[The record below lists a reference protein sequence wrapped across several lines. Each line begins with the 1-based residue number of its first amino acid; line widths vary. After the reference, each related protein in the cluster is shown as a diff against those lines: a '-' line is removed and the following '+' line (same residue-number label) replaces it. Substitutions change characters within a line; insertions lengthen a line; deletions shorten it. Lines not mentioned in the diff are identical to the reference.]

1 MPCADEFSVSA
12 ALACAQVIAYLW
24 RVALEVSS
32 GADSGYV
39 DKTLFSRTT

>member
-1 MPCADEFSVSA
+1 MPCADEFSVSVV
-12 ALACAQVIAYLW
+12 LACAQVMAYLW